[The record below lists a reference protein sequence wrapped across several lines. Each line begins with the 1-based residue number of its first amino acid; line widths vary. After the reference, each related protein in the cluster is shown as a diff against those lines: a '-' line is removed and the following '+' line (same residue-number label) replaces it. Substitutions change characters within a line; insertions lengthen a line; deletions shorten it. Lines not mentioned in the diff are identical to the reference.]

1 VRLKFESIAD
11 EVLADPIIFGDY
23 RNVLVLTEPRL
34 YEDMGN
40 YEDTVRPL
48 MEEVLEEYNLVN
60 KPMNLV
66 MFRDAL
72 EHLTRI
78 HRIMRVPR
86 VRNNN
91 TRKPKIKKSL
101 IIYNYV
107 VLIR

>member
-1 VRLKFESIAD
+1 VRSKFESIVE
-11 EVLADPIIFGDY
+11 EVLTNPIIFGDY
-23 RNVLVLTEPRL
+23 RNVLKPTEPRL

-40 YEDTVRPL
+40 FEDIVKPL

-78 HRIMRVPR
+78 HRIMRVPQ
-86 VRNNN
+86 VN
-91 TRKPKIKKSL
+91 K
-101 IIYNYV
+101 
-107 VLIR
+107 